1 LRKLR
6 HPTLA
11 LVASGLLACGGG
23 EMATAPGPVATPG
36 PAPVSSGPF
45 DLLFTGLALPHARQ
59 GLSVAVIKASDV
71 SVVVSDTQTIGS
83 DGSFRFS
90 WAGILEGGQSY
101 RLDFFADHN
110 GNGRC
115 DPPPTDHSWQASL
128 GTVTGPVSYDFQ
140 HNGGFTEVCASFS

>member
-1 LRKLR
+1 MQNLR

-83 DGSFRFS
+83 DGSFSFS
-90 WAGILEGGQSY
+90 WTGILEGY
-101 RLDFFADHN
+101 READVYELPVIISLAA
-110 GNGRC
+110 R
-115 DPPPTDHSWQASL
+115 SVASI
-128 GTVTGPVSYDFQ
+128 TPKP
-140 HNGGFTEVCASFS
+140 ERAA